1 MQNES
6 KEHSKITN
14 LTPLH
19 IASQGKSILHMCLK
33 VKNKVLLRKNNLM
46 IFSYLATIGLISM
59 GMPMML
65 FKRDIWDG
73 VIIEYNLREESL
85 ESLRTWLFTSGWE
98 LQYYVIG
105 SQELLSKVFNT
116 PLRGFILTTSL
127 VALIILAY
135 EVYLLAK
142 NSIRM
147 TRTTAVF
154 CSTLLLVQPTWNV
167 LVSSVMNIHIICLSL
182 GIMGTRLFYDVKA
195 NKRIL
200 GILLILFSFQLN
212 SMMLFIPTLISVIEL
227 NERNNRTQNA
237 LKKRNFFIVLGM
249 AVTYFLV
256 QRIFNPNEGAYL
268 YYNEIIIPNSP
279 EEIRL
284 YVKGIINFSSFLI
297 IPFLAIAL
305 HLPKFLS
312 RHSLVRENTEYPWK
326 KISYLLILFAS
337 AATPY
342 VLVGKST
349 NIFDLTD
356 WGQRQSF
363 LVVVPL
369 VLLTGL
375 LTSDFA
381 DGAKIRRVS
390 WTKVSQLIV
399 LIIFSLSLLL
409 SSFGIKLN
417 RQIFEQQLAQAMQE
431 VIQNP
436 KPGLMQINGV
446 GIPGPTFRTYESN
459 YLLYEAYSRASWWS
473 VIQKNLD
480 KNFSLPAE
488 QDLLDA
494 GIDVYQPSLETC
506 TSLVTIKANGFERP
520 FENVFRYVLEKAS
533 SSVRVLEFKTFCDT
547 TQVFYF
553 KESKQ

>member
-19 IASQGKSILHMCLK
+19 VGSQGKSILHMCLK
-33 VKNKVLLRKNNLM
+33 LKNKVLLREKNLK
-46 IFSYLATIGLISM
+46 IFTYLTTIGLISI
-59 GMPMML
+59 GMPIMF

-116 PLRGFILTTSL
+116 QLRGFILTTSL

-135 EVYLLAK
+135 EVYLLGK
-142 NSIRM
+142 NNIRM

-154 CSTLLLVQPTWNV
+154 SSTLLLVQPSWNV

-182 GIMGTRLFYDVKA
+182 GIMGARLFYDVKA

-200 GILLILFSFQLN
+200 GILLMLFSFQLN
-212 SMMLFIPTLISVIEL
+212 SMMLFIPTLILVIEL

-237 LKKRNFFIVLGM
+237 LKKRNFLIVLGM

-284 YVKGIINFSSFLI
+284 YVQGIINFSSFMI

-305 HLPKFLS
+305 NLPKFLS
-312 RHSLVRENTEYPWK
+312 RYSLVGENTEYPWK

-390 WTKVSQLIV
+390 WTKVSQSIV

-417 RQIFEQQLAQAMQE
+417 RQIFEQKLAQAMQE
-431 VIQNP
+431 VVQNP

-473 VIQKNLD
+473 VIQKNFD
-480 KNFSLPAE
+480 KNFSFPRE

-506 TSLVTIKANGFERP
+506 TSLVKIKANGFERP
-520 FENVFRYVLEKAS
+520 FANVFRYVLRKDS
-533 SSVRVLEFKTFCDT
+533 SSVRILEFKTFCDA

-553 KESKQ
+553 KESEQ